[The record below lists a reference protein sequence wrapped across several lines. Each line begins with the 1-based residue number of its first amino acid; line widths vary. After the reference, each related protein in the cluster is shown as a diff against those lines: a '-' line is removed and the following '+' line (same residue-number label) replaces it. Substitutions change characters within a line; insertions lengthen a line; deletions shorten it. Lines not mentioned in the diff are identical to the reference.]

1 MLNAKTPSSLC
12 EKIWCILY
20 SKSQSHSKCTSGQ
33 SATRYFYHHSFT
45 HIFTAKLIVFT
56 PRRLEFWIASNGFC
70 APRLFTAWVKFTPPY
85 RDGSQYQPRKREQKC
100 DRNHPLED
108 KWLYRYICFLQSIYF
123 RYQRLD
129 RRCQFPIWSGHL
141 LRPIQFACYLG
152 KAKCLLCRYE

>member
-1 MLNAKTPSSLC
+1 MPRPHRHYAKKYDVSFIPNHNLTPNAPLDKVPLAIFIIIHLHTYSPPNS
-12 EKIWCILY
+12 LY
-20 SKSQSHSKCTSGQ
+20 SLQEDWSSESHQTD
-33 SATRYFYHHSFT
+33 F
-45 HIFTAKLIVFT
+45 V
-56 PRRLEFWIASNGFC
+56 P
-70 APRLFTAWVKFTPPY
+70 PRLFTAWVKFTPPY